1 MTWCGHDHGQVNTK
15 LCQKSSFPPSPTFL
29 FLSKQYLLCSSQT
42 VVPFKRHS
50 VLLPSGPFFRLLW
63 CLEPLQA
70 SVLKVLSSEW
80 LCAIPLSPL
89 EVFCTFPASAALL
102 SAQPRWACRTP
113 PLRSALESRLVLGK
127 WCWEVDLC
135 LPVLHWSLLGAV
147 NRVK

>member
-50 VLLPSGPFFRLLW
+50 VLLPSGPFSRLLW
-63 CLEPLQA
+63 CLEPRQA

-80 LCAIPLSPL
+80 LCAIPLSPF
-89 EVFCTFPASAALL
+89 EVFCTFPASAGPSQC
-102 SAQPRWACRTP
+102 SAPMGMQNTSSQIGSGVQVSPGQMVLGGRSLP
-113 PLRSALESRLVLGK
+113 PSSTLESFGG
-127 WCWEVDLC
+127 CE
-135 LPVLHWSLLGAV
+135 
-147 NRVK
+147 